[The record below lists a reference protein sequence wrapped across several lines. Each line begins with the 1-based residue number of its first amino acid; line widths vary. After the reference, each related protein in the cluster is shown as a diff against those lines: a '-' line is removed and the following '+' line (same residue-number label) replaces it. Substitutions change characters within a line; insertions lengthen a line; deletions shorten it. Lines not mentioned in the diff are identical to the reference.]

1 MEVFTAGMGV
11 AAHMGALVPTG
22 GSCARHRDAIVTKL
36 APKVVR
42 GCGTILCAGWTPLMM
57 LLTYPEF
64 SPHQPVFSAVRM
76 AADAGAQPAG
86 GVPARSAAG
95 ARDFGQW
102 TAEAALRTSNRK
114 RRWCAVRGAGRLCWY
129 LAPKIP
135 PGGARTVMGYV
146 NDDVVIVDSWLA
158 TGQWT
163 PVVNSAL
170 VCPPTG
176 PTAKAPT
183 KPKPTTKPRRTVKPK
198 PTPVSQ

>member
-1 MEVFTAGMGV
+1 MEVFRQAWASLLTWAPSSLRV
-11 AAHMGALVPTG
+11 ALALVI
-22 GSCARHRDAIVTKL
+22 AMLVVTKL

-64 SPHQPVFSAVRM
+64 LLTSLFRRFEWRLMPGTHAYGT
-76 AADAGAQPAG
+76 ALGALATG
-86 GVPARSAAG
+86 GTKL
-95 ARDFGQW
+95 GQW
-102 TAEAALRTSNRK
+102 LRSRFKTPPHFPWKTAVL
-114 RRWCAVRGAGRLCWY
+114 AVAVLASCWY

-198 PTPVSQ
+198 PTQ